1 MRSVAAKHGI
11 HLKMSYKVSTREL
24 TETIAPVI
32 EPVGLH
38 EMKVHCRCEDSS
50 DSDTILGVMIT
61 AARQW
66 VEKQYQLSLV
76 QRTYRADL
84 WDFYSVI
91 CLPLPPLS
99 SVTQIQ
105 YYTDDSP
112 QALTTLDSTAYR
124 HDLGRSVIYRD
135 TTVTIPS
142 VAYRHDAVQIT
153 FVSGREPT
161 TDSPQDLAGNV
172 PEAIKAAIKLQAAD
186 LFENRETNSQLRM
199 QELPTTKMLLAPW
212 REY

>member
-1 MRSVAAKHGI
+1 
-11 HLKMSYKVSTREL
+11 MSFKVSRV

-38 EMKVHCRCEDSS
+38 EMKVHVRAQDTN
-50 DSDTILGVMIT
+50 DHDTILGVMIK
-61 AARQW
+61 AARQF

-84 WDFYSVI
+84 WDFFSII

-99 SVTQIQ
+99 SITQIQ
-105 YYTDDSP
+105 YFTNDSP
-112 QALTTLDSTAYR
+112 QVLTTLDAVAYR
-124 HDLGRSVIYRD
+124 HDLGNSRIYRD
-135 TTVTIPS
+135 TTVTIPT

-153 FVSGREPT
+153 FVAGYEPT
-161 TDSPQDLAGNV
+161 TDSPQNLAGNV
-172 PEAIKAAIKLQAAD
+172 PEAIKSAIKLQAAD
-186 LFENRETNSQLRM
+186 LFENRETNTQLRM
-199 QELPTTKMLLAPW
+199 QELPTTKMLLAPY